1 MTPTSPVSPLS
12 PLPPLP
18 PLPPLDPRLAAVCD
32 LSVLAA
38 RDGAG
43 RHEYDGTVQ
52 DLSPDAVRRGLAAL
66 GGPAGTKPYPDPHD
80 EAHAAAAEEALRVR
94 FGELEL
100 HRSNPLWHIENLDL
114 TGYDRPYAPKA
125 ERDAARSAH
134 LRQWPDAVDAAIEAL
149 DRVPAALAD
158 ATLPS
163 ARGLAAL
170 LDPRGGP
177 VHAAAGRAHAR
188 FTAHLERA
196 AAEGAPSAALGGP
209 ALARLLGAAE
219 ACTIDLTALS
229 ARVDAERDR
238 LRALLD
244 ESLRRL
250 APEATPADTVRALQA
265 DHPHADGLLAEFGAL
280 VDETVAWTARHDL
293 VPHHDVEVV
302 VRPMPDS
309 QRRALAGLFA
319 SAPHEAD
326 AAATFRVT
334 LPGAAWTRT
343 ESEQWLSTGF
353 NRTLMPNM
361 AIHEVAPGH
370 ASHFR
375 ALRRAA
381 TDVRRTLHSD
391 AFIEGWA
398 HYCEELALEQGFR
411 DGDPRVAVAVA
422 QDGLRRVTRFACAI
436 GLHTRA
442 MTLSDA
448 AARFTEDVSLAGPAA
463 LHEAER
469 GLFDPSYGRYTW
481 GKFAVLDLR
490 EQAKTDW
497 GGDFSLRRFHSAL
510 FDLGAPPLGL
520 LHTALE
526 RG

>member
-1 MTPTSPVSPLS
+1 MTSTSPLA
-12 PLPPLP
+12 
-18 PLPPLDPRLAAVCD
+18 PRLAAVCD
-32 LSVLAA
+32 LSVFAA

-43 RHEYDGTVQ
+43 RHEYDGSVQ
-52 DLSPDAVRRGLAAL
+52 DLSPDGVRRGLAAL
-66 GGPAGTKPYPDPHD
+66 GGPAGTKPYADPHD

-114 TGYDRPYAPKA
+114 SGYDRPYAPKS
-125 ERDAARSAH
+125 ERDAARSAQ
-134 LRQWPDAVDAAIEAL
+134 LRRWPDAVDAAVEAL
-149 DRVPAALAD
+149 DRVPAPLAD
-158 ATLPS
+158 AMLPLV
-163 ARGLAAL
+163 RGLAAF
-170 LDPRGGP
+170 LDPQGGP

-188 FTAHLERA
+188 LMAHLERA
-196 AAEGAPSAALGGP
+196 AAEGPPPAALGGP

-219 ACTIDLTALS
+219 ACTVDLAAMS

-244 ESLRRL
+244 ESLRR
-250 APEATPADTVRALQA
+250 ADPDAAPADTMRALQA
-265 DHPHADGLLAEFGAL
+265 DHPDAGSLLDEFAAL
-280 VDETVAWTARHDL
+280 VDETIAWTARHDL
-293 VPHHDVEVV
+293 VPHHDVEVDV
-302 VRPMPDS
+302 LPMPDS

-319 SAPHEAD
+319 SAPNEAD
-326 AAATFRVT
+326 APSAFCVS
-334 LPGAAWTRT
+334 LPSADWTRA
-343 ESEQWLSTGF
+343 ESDQWLSTGF

-370 ASHFR
+370 ASHGR

-398 HYCEELALEQGFR
+398 HYCEELALERGFR

-422 QDGLRRVTRFACAI
+422 QDALRRLTRFACAI
-436 GLHTRA
+436 GLHTGA

-469 GLFDPSYGRYTW
+469 GLFDPTYGRYTW
-481 GKFAVLDLR
+481 GKFAILDLR
-490 EQAKTDW
+490 EQATARW
-497 GGDFSLRRFHSAL
+497 GSAFSLRRFHSAL

>member
-1 MTPTSPVSPLS
+1 MTPTSPLS
-12 PLPPLP
+12 

-32 LSVLAA
+32 LSVFAA

-52 DLSPDAVRRGLAAL
+52 DLSPDGVRRGLAAL

-125 ERDAARSAH
+125 ERDAARSAQ

-158 ATLPS
+158 ATLPL
-163 ARGLAAL
+163 ARGLAAF
-170 LDPRGGP
+170 LDPQGGP

-196 AAEGAPSAALGGP
+196 AAEGAPSAALGGV
-209 ALARLLGAAE
+209 ALARLLSAAE
-219 ACTIDLTALS
+219 ACTVDLTS
-229 ARVDAERDR
+229 MTARVDAERDR

-244 ESLRRL
+244 ESLRRID
-250 APEATPADTVRALQA
+250 PEAAPADTVRALQA
-265 DHPHADGLLAEFGAL
+265 DHPDADSLLEEFRAL
-280 VDETVAWTARHDL
+280 VDETVAWTARQDL

-302 VRPMPDS
+302 VQPMPES

-326 AAATFRVT
+326 APSSFRIT
-334 LPGAAWTRT
+334 LPDTDWTRA

-370 ASHFR
+370 ASHGK

-436 GLHTRA
+436 GLHTGA

-469 GLFDPSYGRYTW
+469 GLFDPSYGRYSW
-481 GKFAVLDLR
+481 GKFAVVDLR
-490 EQAKTDW
+490 EQARARW
-497 GGDFSLRRFHSAL
+497 GGGFSLRRFHSAL

>member
-1 MTPTSPVSPLS
+1 MTSTAV
-12 PLPPLP
+12 
-18 PLPPLDPRLAAVCD
+18 LDPRLTAVCD
-32 LSVLAA
+32 LSVPAA
-38 RDGAG
+38 RDSAG

-52 DLSPDAVRRGLAAL
+52 DLSPTGVRRGLAAL
-66 GGPAGTKPYPDPHD
+66 GGPAGTEPYPDPHD
-80 EAHAAAAEEALRVR
+80 EAHAAAAEDALRVH

-114 TGYDRPYAPKA
+114 SGYDRPYAPQP
-125 ERDAARSAH
+125 ERDAARTAQ
-134 LRQWPDAVDAAIEAL
+134 LRRWPDAVDAAIEAL
-149 DRVPAALAD
+149 DRVPAPLAD
-158 ATLPS
+158 ATLQL
-163 ARGLAAL
+163 ARGLAAC

-188 FTAHLERA
+188 LLTHLERA
-196 AAEGAPSAALGGP
+196 ACEGPPSAALGGP

-219 ACTIDLTALS
+219 GCTVDLTAMT
-229 ARVDAERDR
+229 ARVDTERDR

-244 ESLRRL
+244 ESLRRIDPG
-250 APEATPADTVRALQA
+250 AAPADTLRTLQA
-265 DHPHADGLLAEFGAL
+265 DHPGADGLLEEFAAL
-280 VDETVAWTARHDL
+280 VEETVAWTAQHDL
-293 VPHHDVEVV
+293 VPHHDVDVDV
-302 VRPMPDS
+302 QPMPES

-326 AAATFRVT
+326 APSSFRIT
-334 LPGAAWTRT
+334 LPDSSWDEAQ
-343 ESEQWLSTGF
+343 SSQWLSTGF

-370 ASHFR
+370 ASHGR
-375 ALRRAA
+375 ALRRAT
-381 TDVRRTLHSD
+381 TDVRRTLHSE

-398 HYCEELALEQGFR
+398 HYCEELALEEGFR

-422 QDGLRRVTRFACAI
+422 QDALRRVTRFACAI
-436 GLHTRA
+436 GLHTGA
-442 MTLSDA
+442 MTLPDA
-448 AARFTEDVSLAGPAA
+448 AARFAEDVSLAGPAA

-469 GLFDPSYGRYTW
+469 GLFDPTYGRYTW
-481 GKFAVLDLR
+481 GKFAILDLR
-490 EQAKTDW
+490 EQAEARW
-497 GGDFSLRRFHSAL
+497 GGTFSLRRFHGAL

>member
-1 MTPTSPVSPLS
+1 MTSTSA
-12 PLPPLP
+12 
-18 PLPPLDPRLAAVCD
+18 LDPRLAAICD
-32 LSVLAA
+32 LSVFAA

-52 DLSPDAVRRGLAAL
+52 DLSPDGVRRGLAAL
-66 GGPAGTKPYPDPHD
+66 GGPAGTESYPDAHD

-114 TGYDRPYAPKA
+114 SGYDRPYAPQP
-125 ERDAARSAH
+125 ERDAARSAQ
-134 LRQWPDAVDAAIEAL
+134 LRRWPDAVDAAIEAL
-149 DRVPAALAD
+149 DSVPAALAD
-158 ATLPS
+158 ATLPL
-163 ARGLAAL
+163 ARGLAAF
-170 LDPRGGP
+170 LDPVGGP

-188 FTAHLERA
+188 LLTHLERA
-196 AAEGAPSAALGGP
+196 ACEGPPSAALGGP

-219 ACTIDLTALS
+219 ACTVDLTAMT

-244 ESLRRL
+244 ESLRRIDPK
-250 APEATPADTVRALQA
+250 AAPADTVRALQA
-265 DHPHADGLLAEFGAL
+265 DHPDADGLLKEFAAL

-293 VPHHDVEVV
+293 VPHHDVEVDV
-302 VRPMPDS
+302 QPMPES

-326 AAATFRVT
+326 APSSFRVT
-334 LPGAAWTRT
+334 LPDGSWNGA
-343 ESEQWLSTGF
+343 ESDQWLSTGF

-370 ASHFR
+370 ASHGR
-375 ALRRAA
+375 ALRRAT
-381 TDVRRTLHSD
+381 TDVRRTLHSE

-422 QDGLRRVTRFACAI
+422 QDALRRVTRFACAI
-436 GLHTRA
+436 GLHTGT

-469 GLFDPSYGRYTW
+469 GLFDPTYGRYTW
-481 GKFAVLDLR
+481 GKFAILDLR
-490 EQAKTDW
+490 EQAEARW
-497 GGDFSLRRFHSAL
+497 GGAFSLRRFHSAL

>member
-1 MTPTSPVSPLS
+1 MTSTSA
-12 PLPPLP
+12 
-18 PLPPLDPRLAAVCD
+18 LDLRLAAICD
-32 LSVLAA
+32 LSVSAA
-38 RDGAG
+38 RDSVG

-52 DLSPDAVRRGLAAL
+52 DLSPDGVRRGLAAL
-66 GGPAGTKPYPDPHD
+66 GGPAGTEPYPDPHD

-114 TGYDRPYAPKA
+114 SGYDRPYAPRP
-125 ERDAARSAH
+125 ERDAARSAQ
-134 LRQWPDAVDAAIEAL
+134 LRRWPDAVDAAIVAL
-149 DRVPAALAD
+149 DRVPAALAG
-158 ATLPS
+158 ATLPL

-170 LDPRGGP
+170 LDPECGP

-188 FTAHLERA
+188 LLTHLQRA
-196 AAEGAPSAALGGP
+196 ADGPSSAALGGP

-219 ACTIDLTALS
+219 ACTVDLTAMS

-244 ESLRRL
+244 DSLRRIDPR
-250 APEATPADTVRALQA
+250 AAPADTVRALQA
-265 DHPHADGLLAEFGAL
+265 DHPDADRLLAEFAAL
-280 VDETVAWTARHDL
+280 VDETVAWTARQDL
-293 VPHHDVEVV
+293 VPHHDVRVDV
-302 VRPMPDS
+302 QPMPES
-309 QRRALAGLFA
+309 QRRSLAGLFA

-326 AAATFRVT
+326 APSSFRLS
-334 LPGAAWTRT
+334 LPDTGWSRT
-343 ESEQWLSTGF
+343 ERDQWLSTGF

-370 ASHFR
+370 ASHGR
-375 ALRRAA
+375 ALRRAT
-381 TDVRRTLHSD
+381 TDVRRTLHSE

-422 QDGLRRVTRFACAI
+422 QDALRRVTRFACAI
-436 GLHTRA
+436 GLHTGA
-442 MTLSDA
+442 MTLADA
-448 AARFTEDVSLAGPAA
+448 AARFTEDVALAGPAA

-469 GLFDPSYGRYTW
+469 GLFDPTYGRYTW

-490 EQAKTDW
+490 EQARALW
-497 GGDFSLRRFHSAL
+497 GGAFSLRRFHSAL

-520 LHTALE
+520 LPTALD

>member
-1 MTPTSPVSPLS
+1 MTSAS
-12 PLPPLP
+12 
-18 PLPPLDPRLAAVCD
+18 PLDPRLAAICD
-32 LSVLAA
+32 LSVFAA

-43 RHEYDGTVQ
+43 RHEYDGVVQ
-52 DLSPDAVRRGLAAL
+52 DLSPDGVRRGLAAL

-80 EAHAAAAEEALRVR
+80 EAHAAAAEEALRAR

-114 TGYDRPYAPKA
+114 TGYDRPYAPRP
-125 ERDAARSAH
+125 ERDAARSAQ
-134 LRQWPDAVDAAIEAL
+134 LRRWPDAVDAAVEAL
-149 DRVPAALAD
+149 DRVPAALAA
-158 ATLPS
+158 ATLPL
-163 ARGLAAL
+163 ARGLATFL
-170 LDPRGGP
+170 NPRTGGP

-188 FTAHLERA
+188 LIAHLEHA
-196 AAEGAPSAALGGP
+196 AAEGPPSAALGGP

-219 ACTIDLTALS
+219 ACTVDLAAMS

-244 ESLRRL
+244 DSLRRID
-250 APEATPADTVRALQA
+250 PEAAPADTVRALQA
-265 DHPHADGLLAEFGAL
+265 DHPGADSLLEEFAAL
-280 VDETVAWTARHDL
+280 VEETVTWTARHDL
-293 VPHHDVEVV
+293 VPHHDVEVDV
-302 VRPMPDS
+302 LPMPDS

-319 SAPHEAD
+319 SAPHETDAPGTFRITLPD
-326 AAATFRVT
+326 AAWSRA
-334 LPGAAWTRT
+334 
-343 ESEQWLSTGF
+343 ENNQWLSTGF

-370 ASHFR
+370 ASHGR

-381 TDVRRTLHSD
+381 SDVRRTLHSD

-436 GLHTRA
+436 GLHTGA
-442 MTLSDA
+442 MTLTDA

-469 GLFDPSYGRYTW
+469 GLFDPTYGRYTW
-481 GKFAVLDLR
+481 GKFAILDLR
-490 EQAKTDW
+490 EQARQRW
-497 GGDFSLRRFHSAL
+497 GSAFTLRRFHSAL

>member
-1 MTPTSPVSPLS
+1 MTSPSTS
-12 PLPPLP
+12 
-18 PLPPLDPRLAAVCD
+18 PLDPRLAAVCD
-32 LSVLAA
+32 LSVFAA

-52 DLSPDAVRRGLAAL
+52 DLSPDGVRRGLAAL
-66 GGPAGTKPYPDPHD
+66 GGPAGTEPYADPHD

-114 TGYDRPYAPKA
+114 AGYDRPYAPA
-125 ERDAARSAH
+125 DERDAARRAH
-134 LRQWPDAVDAAIEAL
+134 LGRWPDAVDGAIRAL
-149 DRVPAALAD
+149 DRVPAPLAG
-158 ATLPS
+158 ATLPL
-163 ARGLAAL
+163 ARGLAAC

-188 FTAHLERA
+188 FVAHLERA
-196 AAEGAPSAALGGP
+196 AVQGPPSAALGGP
-209 ALARLLGAAE
+209 ALARLLGSAE
-219 ACTIDLTALS
+219 ACAVDLTALS

-238 LRALLD
+238 LRTLLD
-244 ESLRRL
+244 EALRRVD
-250 APEATPADTVRALQA
+250 PEAAPAATVRALQA
-265 DHPHADGLLAEFGAL
+265 DHPEADGLLGEFAAL
-280 VDETVAWTARHDL
+280 VEETVAWTARHDL
-293 VPHHDVEVV
+293 VPHHDVEVDV
-302 VRPMPDS
+302 LPMPQS

-319 SAPHEAD
+319 SAPHEPD
-326 AAATFRVT
+326 APSAFRVC
-334 LPGAAWTRT
+334 LPDSGWTGAERD
-343 ESEQWLSTGF
+343 QWLSTGF

-361 AIHEVAPGH
+361 AVHEVAPGH
-370 ASHFR
+370 ASHGR

-381 TDVRRTLHSD
+381 SDVRRTLHSD

-411 DGDPRVAVAVA
+411 AGDARVAVAVA
-422 QDGLRRVTRFACAI
+422 QDALRRVTRFACAI
-436 GLHTRA
+436 GLHTGA
-442 MTLSDA
+442 MTLADA

-469 GLFDPSYGRYTW
+469 GLFDPTYGRYTW
-481 GKFAVLDLR
+481 GKFAILDLR
-490 EQAKTDW
+490 EQAVARW
-497 GGDFSLRRFHSAL
+497 GGAFSLRRFHGAL

-520 LHTALE
+520 VHTALE

>member
-1 MTPTSPVSPLS
+1 MTSTSPLA
-12 PLPPLP
+12 
-18 PLPPLDPRLAAVCD
+18 PRLAAVCD
-32 LSVLAA
+32 LSVFAA

-43 RHEYDGTVQ
+43 RHEYDGSVQ
-52 DLSPDAVRRGLAAL
+52 DLSPDGVRRGLAAL
-66 GGPAGTKPYPDPHD
+66 GGPIGTKPYADPHD

-114 TGYDRPYAPKA
+114 SGYDRPYAPKS
-125 ERDAARSAH
+125 ERDAARSAQ
-134 LRQWPDAVDAAIEAL
+134 LRRWPDAVDAAVEAL
-149 DRVPAALAD
+149 DRVPAPLAD
-158 ATLPS
+158 ATLPLV
-163 ARGLAAL
+163 RGLAAF
-170 LDPRGGP
+170 LDPQGGP

-188 FTAHLERA
+188 LMAHLERA
-196 AAEGAPSAALGGP
+196 AAEGPPSAALGGP

-219 ACTIDLTALS
+219 ACTVDLAAIS

-244 ESLRRL
+244 ESLRRVDPD
-250 APEATPADTVRALQA
+250 AVPADTMRALQA
-265 DHPHADGLLAEFGAL
+265 DHPDAGSLLDEFVAL
-280 VDETVAWTARHDL
+280 VDETIAWTARHDL
-293 VPHHDVEVV
+293 VPHHDVEVDV
-302 VRPMPDS
+302 LPMPDS

-319 SAPHEAD
+319 SAPNEAD
-326 AAATFRVT
+326 APSAFRVS
-334 LPGAAWTRT
+334 LPGADWTRA
-343 ESEQWLSTGF
+343 ESDQWLSTGF
-353 NRTLMPNM
+353 NRTQMPNM

-370 ASHFR
+370 ASHGR

-422 QDGLRRVTRFACAI
+422 QDALRRLTRFACAI
-436 GLHTRA
+436 GLHTGA

-469 GLFDPSYGRYTW
+469 GLFDPTYGRYAW
-481 GKFAVLDLR
+481 GKFAILDLR
-490 EQAKTDW
+490 EQATARW
-497 GGDFSLRRFHSAL
+497 GSAFSLRRFHSAL

>member
-1 MTPTSPVSPLS
+1 MTSTSPLS
-12 PLPPLP
+12 SLSSLS
-18 PLPPLDPRLAAVCD
+18 PLDPRLAAICD
-32 LSVLAA
+32 LSVCAA

-52 DLSPDAVRRGLAAL
+52 DLSPEGVRRGLAAL

-80 EAHAAAAEEALRVR
+80 EAHAVAAEEALQVR

-114 TGYDRPYAPKA
+114 TGYDRPYAPEA
-125 ERDAARSAH
+125 EREAARSAQ
-134 LRQWPDAVDAAIEAL
+134 LRLWPDAVDAAIEAL
-149 DRVPAALAD
+149 DRVPAPLAD
-158 ATLPS
+158 ATLPL
-163 ARGLAAL
+163 ARGLAAF

-177 VHAAAGRAHAR
+177 VHAAAGRSHAR
-188 FTAHLERA
+188 LVAHLELA
-196 AAEGAPSAALGGP
+196 AAEGPPSAALGGP

-219 ACTIDLTALS
+219 ALTADLAALS

-238 LRALLD
+238 LSALLD
-244 ESLRRL
+244 EALCRL
-250 APEATPADTVRALQA
+250 APGAAPADTARALRA
-265 DHPHADGLLAEFGAL
+265 DHPRADGLVKEFRAL
-280 VDETVAWTARHDL
+280 VDETVAWTARLDL

-302 VRPMPDS
+302 VEPMPDS
-309 QRRALAGLFA
+309 RRTALAGLFA
-319 SAPHEAD
+319 AAPHETD
-326 AAATFRVT
+326 AASVFRVS
-334 LPGAAWTRT
+334 LPGAEWTMAA
-343 ESEQWLSTGF
+343 SEQWLSTGF

-370 ASHFR
+370 ASHGR

-381 TDVRRTLHSD
+381 TEVRRTLHSD
-391 AFIEGWA
+391 SFIEGWA

-436 GLHTRA
+436 GLHTGA

-448 AARFTEDVSLAGPAA
+448 AARFTEDVALAGPAA

-469 GLFDPSYGRYTW
+469 GLFDPGYGRYTW
-481 GKFAVLDLR
+481 GKFAIVDLR
-490 EQAKTDW
+490 EQARARW
-497 GGDFSLRRFHSAL
+497 GGDFSLRRFHGAL

-520 LHTALE
+520 LHTALD